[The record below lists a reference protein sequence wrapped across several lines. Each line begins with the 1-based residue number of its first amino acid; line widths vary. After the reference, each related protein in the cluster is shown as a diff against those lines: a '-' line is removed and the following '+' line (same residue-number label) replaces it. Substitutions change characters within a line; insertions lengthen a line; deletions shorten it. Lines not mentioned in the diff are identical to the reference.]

1 MYDGEWVEE
10 WADVESDEREARA
23 EARAIQRHA
32 QAQAWE
38 DRHTGMQLEPFYSK
52 TADDKKDHNEES
64 IC

>member
-1 MYDGEWVEE
+1 MDDEMWAPE

-38 DRHTGMQLEPFYSK
+38 DRHTGMQLEPFRWDG
-52 TADDKKDHNEES
+52 AGDEEDDA
-64 IC
+64 

>member
-1 MYDGEWVEE
+1 MDDEMWAPE

-38 DRHTGMQLEPFYSK
+38 DRHTGMQLDPFQSEGDEDEE
-52 TADDKKDHNEES
+52 DDA
-64 IC
+64 

>member
-1 MYDGEWVEE
+1 MIDGGEWVEK

-38 DRHTGMQLEPFYSK
+38 DRHTGMQLEPFRCDEE
-52 TADDKKDHNEES
+52 ADEEDDA
-64 IC
+64 